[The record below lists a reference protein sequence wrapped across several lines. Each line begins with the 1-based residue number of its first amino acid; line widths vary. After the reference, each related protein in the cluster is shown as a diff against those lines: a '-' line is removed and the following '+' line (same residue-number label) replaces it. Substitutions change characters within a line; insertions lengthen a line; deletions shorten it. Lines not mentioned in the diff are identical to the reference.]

1 MKNLLFVVNVDWFFV
16 SHRLPIA
23 IEAVK
28 AGYKVSVA
36 TTITDKKDEIEK
48 HGIEVHSLKID
59 RGLFSIFEVIALI
72 FRLTVLFFKEKPD
85 IVHLVTIKPVILGG
99 IAARLL
105 NIKSI
110 VYAISG
116 MGFVYTAQGRIA
128 VFRKSLVSFLYKLA
142 LRTDG
147 SQIIFQN
154 NYDLEM
160 LSRIKFLPESSV
172 SMIKGSGVDLTRFR
186 PNPSYRVK
194 KPKVV
199 MAARLLKDKGVIEF
213 VEAARILS
221 AEMEA
226 AAEFLLVGEVDLSN
240 PASLQ
245 KEEVEQLQK
254 ESFIKCMGHR
264 EDMENILQEAAIFVL
279 PSYREGLPKVVLEAS
294 ACGKPVITTD
304 VPGCRD
310 AITPA
315 VTGLLVPP
323 RDVGSLALSIK
334 YLLQNESKR
343 EEFGIAGRKQAVRE
357 FDLELVIQKHLEIY
371 ALLVRDAQ

>member
-1 MKNLLFVVNVDWFFV
+1 
-16 SHRLPIA
+16 
-23 IEAVK
+23 
-28 AGYKVSVA
+28 
-36 TTITDKKDEIEK
+36 
-48 HGIEVHSLKID
+48 
-59 RGLFSIFEVIALI
+59 
-72 FRLTVLFFKEKPD
+72 
-85 IVHLVTIKPVILGG
+85 
-99 IAARLL
+99 
-105 NIKSI
+105 

-186 PNPSYRVK
+186 PNPSYKVK

-213 VEAARILS
+213 VEAARVLS

-245 KEEVEQLQK
+245 KEEVEQLKK

-371 ALLVRDAQ
+371 ALLARDAQ